1 MSDQFQDILKEIQ
14 DNQTTITVDT
24 ITKKNIKLTPLTL
37 SQQKRIIESVSDE
50 TLAVLF
56 FNNVFYDILKEN
68 IIDNDIDTFDTIDR
82 VNLTLALRMHLQ
94 DEVDLDDNTKI
105 KISEIIE
112 KNKDN
117 IIDIKDRFI
126 SKDNFTFGVQRPKL
140 GLDNKINKLLLNK
153 YKNAKMDQNKL
164 KNLISDLYVYE
175 ILKFVSVLR
184 VNDKEINLHDNFT
197 ESIKLLGQ
205 IDTSLL
211 TDVTE
216 YINEVREAESLFTKR
231 VDNTDNIDITPNL
244 FIL

>member
-1 MSDQFQDILKEIQ
+1 
-14 DNQTTITVDT
+14 
-24 ITKKNIKLTPLTL
+24 
-37 SQQKRIIESVSDE
+37 
-50 TLAVLF
+50 
-56 FNNVFYDILKEN
+56 
-68 IIDNDIDTFDTIDR
+68 
-82 VNLTLALRMHLQ
+82 
-94 DEVDLDDNTKI
+94 
-105 KISEIIE
+105 
-112 KNKDN
+112 
-117 IIDIKDRFI
+117 
-126 SKDNFTFGVQRPKL
+126 
-140 GLDNKINKLLLNK
+140 
-153 YKNAKMDQNKL
+153 MDQNKL

-216 YINEVREAESLFTKR
+216 YINQVREAESLFTKR